1 MAHVK
6 DGVDIAIKNKL
17 NCRII
22 DVIEQH
28 HGTSLAWY
36 FYRQALDQ
44 KAEVLRLV
52 QQDKASEDDVP
63 QVSEDVFRYPG
74 PKPNFRESAIISL
87 ADAVESTSRTLEK
100 PNAGRIEA
108 MVDEIVWNRLMDGQL
123 DDCDL
128 TLSDLAKVKSSFVKS
143 LVSMMHSR
151 IKYQQRTIEKP
162 EPVAEGKVVAM
173 DPIRTPT
180 AMLTMDDPPTS
191 DGRKP
196 RKRGIGGKPT
206 SAA

>member
-1 MAHVK
+1 
-6 DGVDIAIKNKL
+6 
-17 NCRII
+17 
-22 DVIEQH
+22 
-28 HGTSLAWY
+28 
-36 FYRQALDQ
+36 
-44 KAEVLRLV
+44 
-52 QQDKASEDDVP
+52 
-63 QVSEDVFRYPG
+63 
-74 PKPNFRESAIISL
+74 
-87 ADAVESTSRTLEK
+87 
-100 PNAGRIEA
+100 
-108 MVDEIVWNRLMDGQL
+108 
-123 DDCDL
+123 
-128 TLSDLAKVKSSFVKS
+128 
-143 LVSMMHSR
+143 MHSR